1 MPKVAIAIAVSLLAG
16 FAVAALMIS
25 PPDDS
30 PVAAPEVT
38 EFDSSADIN
47 DRLVALEDAMSAE
60 RKARQLLEEELFI
73 LYEELE
79 SIEGARAANNAPQVV
94 AEIDEAMADARAR
107 EIRARSRGD
116 LASDTDRR
124 RAALIEAGFSA
135 VRADWIIQRESALRM
150 EAMQSRY
157 EAMRSG
163 ESSNMVYD
171 FFNPD
176 FTLREEIGD
185 AQYETYLQANGR
197 STAVGVGTVFDSSP
211 AQTAGLLPGDEIT
224 HYDGARVFNTFDLTR
239 QTMEGDAGEN
249 VVVNITREGMP
260 MQVVIPRGPLGI
272 NTSRRR

>member
-79 SIEGARAANNAPQVV
+79 SLEGARAANNAPQVV
-94 AEIDEAMADARAR
+94 AEIDDARAR
-107 EIRARSRGD
+107 EIRARTRGD

-197 STAVGVGTVFDSSP
+197 STAVDVGAVFNSSP

-272 NTSRRR
+272 NTSSRR